1 MSQEVLSESWLL
13 LCHRRR
19 GIPPATNTGPRPSS
33 LYGLMAAQPPGVA
46 QRQPRKHGGEGLSGE
61 KVLEK
66 SLIIAGSAQPVSFFS
81 SLADCSHYAMRP
93 WAGPGSCYR
102 DSNPGQRG
110 GHVSSGHP
118 RVHMP
123 WSDEGHAQ
131 THRLTQCGFSINKA
145 RSWRDR
151 WGQASGLTVLH
162 PPGLRLRHLPCSSLV
177 LLTMDHYPGLWVGGR
192 GAGERSR
199 RPAWGA
205 GWCQN
210 CPRRDGAAATLC
222 LASPS
227 PGNQQINSPNSQ
239 HTCAKSVHP
248 ARQQRT
254 TEGGDH
260 VKLCCMLVTVDGL

>member
-1 MSQEVLSESWLL
+1 MFQFSVTQVGTQP
-13 LCHRRR
+13 CCPR
-19 GIPPATNTGPRPSS
+19 GWGREPSHPASHTANRNQVGLEKRPRSARPRPSS

-199 RPAWGA
+199 RPAWVRTA
-205 GWCQN
+205 L
-210 CPRRDGAAATLC
+210 AAMGQL
-222 LASPS
+222 LPS
-227 PGNQQINSPNSQ
+227 VWPL
-239 HTCAKSVHP
+239 HP
-248 ARQQRT
+248 LET
-254 TEGGDH
+254 N
-260 VKLCCMLVTVDGL
+260 K